1 MKMFLY
7 GMYLGF
13 GGWYV
18 EHKRRKRS
26 YIYRSE
32 RKVNAVDESD
42 GKCRMSESSQG
53 K

>member
-1 MKMFLY
+1 MKWFLY

-18 EHKRRKRS
+18 EWKRRKM
-26 YIYRSE
+26 
-32 RKVNAVDESD
+32 NALD
-42 GKCRMSESSQG
+42 ESSQE